1 MKKMIERDAVLALLD
16 KENSR
21 NGLSRW
27 LDNEVRLLKVTEVP
41 DADIGSMHTTPRE
54 YLLDPELL
62 KDWVKRKRAAH
73 EENCKTYN
81 RPQNGDMLDLLTDLE
96 ADFEKPTMRH
106 ATGGVARF
114 AAFNEAIRTV
124 QEHMEG
130 HLASDKAN
138 PTHIDTVNAARNG
151 QQEAFGWVI
160 NRLEQQRDEGPQQAA
175 PKPEQ
180 TQKEYDELLQ
190 AALERR
196 PFGGAR
202 DERTVSY
209 VNGAQDLATLL
220 FHLDMRTSQG
230 FTDILLEEVS
240 RQEAQVNNAIG
251 KYNRVNG
258 LVLDGARWVLNDI
271 HDFLAKPV
279 GKRGRTG
286 CAVFDPPGATTALR
300 PTSRVPSG
308 PTVVWEGQV
317 KIVSERAGDPDTNC
331 HLKVMRLS
339 VFRFAYYAVRLDGN
353 GVEHLT
359 ELKGDDRVEAI
370 LCLAEKLLEAKHEA
384 GQPKTR

>member
-21 NGLSRW
+21 NGVSRW

-54 YLLDPELL
+54 YLLDPELI
-62 KDWVKRKRAAH
+62 KDWAKRMRNELTGFGTFNDGIEAF
-73 EENCKTYN
+73 TD
-81 RPQNGDMLDLLTDLE
+81 RLL

-106 ATGGVARF
+106 APGGVARF
-114 AAFNEAIRTV
+114 AAFNEAIQAVR
-124 QEHMEG
+124 EHMEG
-130 HLASDKAN
+130 HRASDKAN

-160 NRLEQQRDEGPQQAA
+160 NRLEQQRDEGPQQAV

-180 TQKEYDELLQ
+180 TQKKYDELLQ
-190 AALERR
+190 AALERG

-230 FTDILLEEVS
+230 FADIMLEKAEALE
-240 RQEAQVNNAIG
+240 REKMQEASGRGDHTKPFLEGASWALHAI
-251 KYNRVNG
+251 R
-258 LVLDGARWVLNDI
+258 
-271 HDFLAKPV
+271 DFLAKPT
-279 GKRGRTG
+279 GKRGFTG
-286 CAVFDPPGATTALR
+286 YAGSGPFGATTALR
-300 PTSRVPSG
+300 PSSRVPSG

-317 KIVSERAGDPDTNC
+317 KIVSERAGHPDTNC

-339 VFRFAYYAVRLDGN
+339 VFRFAYYSVTLDSN
-353 GVEHLT
+353 GVEHLI

>member
-21 NGLSRW
+21 NGVSRW

-62 KDWVKRKRAAH
+62 KDWAKRMRNELNGFGTFNDGVKAFTDK
-73 EENCKTYN
+73 
-81 RPQNGDMLDLLTDLE
+81 LL

-106 ATGGVARF
+106 APGGVARF
-114 AAFNEAIRTV
+114 AAFNEAIQTV
-124 QEHMEG
+124 REHMEG
-130 HLASDKAN
+130 HRASDKAN

-180 TQKEYDELLQ
+180 TQKEYDELMQ
-190 AALERR
+190 AA
-196 PFGGAR
+196 
-202 DERTVSY
+202 
-209 VNGAQDLATLL
+209 
-220 FHLDMRTSQG
+220 
-230 FTDILLEEVS
+230 LEEVS
-240 RQEAQVNNAIG
+240 RQMVLVDSAQGIYSLATSMA
-251 KYNRVNG
+251 R
-258 LVLDGARWVLNDI
+258 DGARMALHAI